1 MASLGVNID
10 HIANVRQA
18 RRTVEPDPVTY
29 ALLAELGG
37 ADGITVHLREDR
49 RHIQDRDV
57 ELLRATVRTRLNLE
71 MAATDA
77 MESFA
82 LRIRPDMVTLVP
94 ERREEVTTEGG
105 LDVGSQ
111 IASLGAMV
119 GRLQDKGI
127 GVSLFV
133 DPDPVQLDACCACGA
148 RWVEL
153 HTGRYAE
160 APWGNQAAE
169 LDRLGEATALA
180 RQLGLRVNAG
190 HGLTYQNVEPV
201 AALPGLEELNI
212 GHTIVARA
220 LAVGLSQAVREMR
233 SLIQNPRRDALFGGP
248 ADGVPPSS

>member
-57 ELLRATVRTRLNLE
+57 ELLRATVRSRLNLE
-71 MAATDA
+71 IAATPE
-77 MESFA
+77 MEAIA
-82 LRIRPDMVTLVP
+82 LRIKPDMVTLVP
-94 ERREEVTTEGG
+94 EKRQEVTTEGG
-105 LDVGSQ
+105 LDVAGQ
-111 IASLGAMV
+111 QQALTALV
-119 GRLQDKGI
+119 NRLQNAGI
-127 GVSLFV
+127 AVSLFV
-133 DPDPVQLDACCACGA
+133 DADGPQLEASATSGA

-153 HTGRYAE
+153 HTGTYAE
-160 APWGNQAAE
+160 AAWSEQPRE
-169 LDRLGEATALA
+169 LA
-180 RQLGLRVNAG
+180 RLSEGSFIARSLGLRVNAG

-201 AALPGLEELNI
+201 AALEGMEELNI

-220 LAVGLSQAVREMR
+220 LAVGLEQAVREMKA
-233 SLIQNPRRDALFGGP
+233 LVQNPRRDPLFGSTRP
-248 ADGVPPSS
+248 

>member
-18 RRTVEPDPVTY
+18 RRTVEPDPVSY

-57 ELLRATVRTRLNLE
+57 ELLRATVRSRLNLE
-71 MAATDA
+71 MAATA
-77 MESFA
+77 EMESIA
-82 LRIRPDMVTLVP
+82 LRLRPDMVTLVP

-105 LDVGSQ
+105 LDVCAQLAGLTALVGS
-111 IASLGAMV
+111 
-119 GRLQDKGI
+119 LQQAGI

-133 DPDPVQLDACCACGA
+133 DADPAQLEACRQSGA

-160 APWGNQAAE
+160 ADWAE
-169 LDRLGEATALA
+169 QHRELARLEKGTALA
-180 RQLGLRVNAG
+180 RELGLRVNAG
-190 HGLTYQNVEPV
+190 HGLTYQNVEPI
-201 AALPGLEELNI
+201 AAIPGMEELNI

-220 LAVGLSQAVREMR
+220 LAVGLEQAVRQMKA
-233 SLIQNPRRDALFGGP
+233 LVQNPRREPLFGQRHP
-248 ADGVPPSS
+248 

>member
-18 RRTVEPDPVTY
+18 RRTVEPDPVSY

-71 MAATDA
+71 MAATA
-77 MESFA
+77 EMQAIA
-82 LRIRPDMVTLVP
+82 LQLRPDMVTLVP

-105 LDVGSQ
+105 LVVRGQ
-111 IASLGAMV
+111 LASLTV
-119 GRLQDKGI
+119 LTETLQAAGI

-133 DPDPVQLDACCACGA
+133 DAESAQLEACRQTGA

-160 APWGNQAAE
+160 AARADQQQE
-169 LDRLGEATALA
+169 LARLEQGTALA
-180 RQLGLRVNAG
+180 RELGLRVNAG
-190 HGLTYQNVEPV
+190 HGLTYQNVEPI
-201 AALPGLEELNI
+201 AAIPGMEELNI

-220 LAVGLSQAVREMR
+220 LAVGLEQAVRQMKA
-233 SLIQNPRRDALFGGP
+233 LVQNPRRDPLFGQRHP
-248 ADGVPPSS
+248 

>member
-57 ELLRATVRTRLNLE
+57 ELLRQTVRSRLNLE
-71 MAATDA
+71 MAATA
-77 MESFA
+77 ELEAIA
-82 LRIRPDMVTLVP
+82 LAIRPDMVTLVP
-94 ERREEVTTEGG
+94 ERRQEVTTEGG
-105 LDVGSQ
+105 LDVAAQLKALTG
-111 IASLGAMV
+111 LV
-119 GRLQDKGI
+119 GRLQDGGI

-133 DPDPVQLDACCACGA
+133 DADPAQLEACAASGA

-153 HTGRYAE
+153 HTGGYAE
-160 APWGNQAAE
+160 ATWSDQPRQ
-169 LDRLGEATALA
+169 LA
-180 RQLGLRVNAG
+180 RLCEGTFVARSLGLRVNAG

-201 AALPGLEELNI
+201 AAIEGMEELNI

-220 LAVGLSQAVREMR
+220 LAVGLQQAVSEMKA
-233 SLIQNPRRDALFGGP
+233 LVQNPRRDPLFG
-248 ADGVPPSS
+248 SSQP

>member
-29 ALLAELGG
+29 ALLAEQGG

-57 ELLRATVRTRLNLE
+57 ELLRATVRSRLNLE
-71 MAATDA
+71 MAATA
-77 MESFA
+77 EMEAIA
-82 LRIRPDMVTLVP
+82 LRLRPDMVTLVP
-94 ERREEVTTEGG
+94 ERRQEVTTEGG
-105 LDVGSQ
+105 LDVAAQ
-111 IASLGAMV
+111 LESLTGLCT
-119 GRLQDKGI
+119 RLQQADI

-133 DPDPVQLDACCACGA
+133 DADPRQLEACQRSTA

-153 HTGRYAE
+153 HTGRYAD
-160 APWGNQAAE
+160 ATWADQPAE
-169 LDRLGEATALA
+169 LARLQEGTAIA

-190 HGLTYQNVEPV
+190 HGLTYQNVEPI
-201 AALPGLEELNI
+201 AAIEGMEELNI

-220 LAVGLSQAVREMR
+220 LAVGLEQAVRQMKA
-233 SLIQNPRRDALFGGP
+233 LVQNPRRDPLFGQRHP
-248 ADGVPPSS
+248 